1 MDSDRKRVFT
11 VWRPGVFSRAG
22 FHKQN
27 QYTLS
32 VRIWPSHTSPQ
43 CRWAVCHDRQGSSE
57 DSEITRG
64 NFKHLPSVTFLTILR
79 IPFIHSLPAITYLG
93 IRLFYFF
100 AFLIQLLNYIL
111 EFPFFYMWV
120 YWLRLGQCIIESL
133 LKSRKRLFILS
144 ERKELSLIF
153 RKSSI
158 GNLLQTEL
166 VKKKSIKIEST
177 FCFCYTE

>member
-1 MDSDRKRVFT
+1 MLALTLFCKTHTWRDWEDQWTDSDRKRVFT
-11 VWRPGVFSRAG
+11 VWRPGVFSRSG

-93 IRLFYFF
+93 IQTILFLCFSHSTRVS
-100 AFLIQLLNYIL
+100 FLLYVGLLTT
-111 EFPFFYMWV
+111 PWPMH
-120 YWLRLGQCIIESL
+120 YWKFIE
-133 LKSRKRLFILS
+133 
-144 ERKELSLIF
+144 E
-153 RKSSI
+153 
-158 GNLLQTEL
+158 
-166 VKKKSIKIEST
+166 
-177 FCFCYTE
+177 